1 MFDMMTWTKLSYQ
14 YGPFFFAI
22 LFLMVITRWA
32 YKIYRRANLRTDPPA
47 SAKEKN
53 TYQYYFIATAS
64 FGMLLVIA
72 AVTWWW
78 INQPSIYVFRG
89 EIVDLKDHQRIESF
103 DFYLK
108 EETRTIK
115 AEGEGE
121 DEDLTFKKQ
130 KFIYIQNDPIAEGH
144 IFSFIY
150 CVKNRPQKPVQLQ
163 YKPGTIGKYEI
174 EYDTLKH
181 RNVLKYIGPIAD
193 AAAQSDGGSFLF
205 STAYAQ
211 PEPPIKQMESAYQK
225 MKQQYVD
232 FDRSPENLVHLLQ
245 DERTDVGRK
254 IEVLDIINNM
264 DDEQFREFM
273 EISTTKEPMA
283 LTILELGRHTD
294 KELAYKARRIM
305 TNRVDFQN
313 DLTGKLLS
321 DDPAARETAASVLLR
336 IKKPRA
342 EGILNNMPEQEQ
354 TPWIME
360 LKEKIASGDNSKVLI
375 PTGSRRGDR
384 YYVRANWDPDER
396 DVVDCLTRLFNKELV
411 TERTLEEEM
420 EIMSGRDER
429 LVYWYSKEWALTMA
443 SEIEKCG
450 GTATFVGF

>member
-1 MFDMMTWTKLSYQ
+1 MFDPVRWSELGKQ

-47 SAKEKN
+47 SAKEKS
-53 TYQYYFIATAS
+53 TYRYYFIATAS

-89 EIVDLKDHQRIESF
+89 EIVDLKDHQEIDSF

-108 EETRTIK
+108 EETRTIE
-115 AEGEGE
+115 AERMGE
-121 DEDLTFKKQ
+121 DEDLIFKKKYFIHIQ
-130 KFIYIQNDPIAEGH
+130 NEPIPENTIFMFIYSMNNQ
-144 IFSFIY
+144 
-150 CVKNRPQKPVQLQ
+150 PQKPIYLE
-163 YKPGTIGKYEI
+163 YKPDSIGKYEI
-174 EYDTLKH
+174 EYDSLKH
-181 RNVLKYIGPIAD
+181 RNVLRYIGPIAD
-193 AAAQSDGGSFLF
+193 AAAQSDGASFLF

-211 PEPPIKQMESAYQK
+211 PAPPIKQKESPYQK
-225 MKQQYVD
+225 MKLQYVD

-273 EISTTKEPMA
+273 EMSTTKEPMT

-305 TNRVDFQN
+305 NNRVDFHN

-321 DDPAARETAASVLLR
+321 DDPAAREAATSFLFR
-336 IKKPRA
+336 IEPPQA
-342 EGILNNMPEQEQ
+342 EEILNSIPEQEQ
-354 TPWIME
+354 TPLIVE
-360 LKEKIASGDNSKVLI
+360 LKEKIIAGDRSRVLI
-375 PTGSRRGDR
+375 PTGSKRGDR
-384 YYVRANWDPDER
+384 YYVRANWDPNER
-396 DVVDCLTRLFNKELV
+396 NVVDCLTRLFNRELI

-420 EIMSGRDER
+420 EIMSGREER
-429 LVYWYSKEWALTMA
+429 LVYWYSKEWALRMA
-443 SEIEKCG
+443 GEIIKCG
-450 GTATFVGF
+450 GTANFVGF